1 MNKLKD
7 SIELSGDAIILKLWH
22 STRDLKLATII
33 SNEGFDMGKGFGAML
48 GRGLYANLEKRQADK
63 GNYGK
68 FVVEFEATIPKDRVL
83 ITDIEI
89 YRSLY
94 GDSKDFIKKQI
105 ESRGG
110 TLPSGLRSETSTRR
124 GGAIQTKLYKL
135 AKKLGFA
142 AMVYYGNYDKSS
154 IVIWSPNKYVRPIG
168 WTGAGKDF
176 IIPVIEKFD
185 DFDKVVK
192 RIVIESVEVDL
203 LKADKKFSRLAK
215 HDMSKYEE
223 TDFVLVKSKGGFYT
237 LEKANGEKGISQR
250 EIVNIKK
257 FEGKPLDTGN
267 WNVIL
272 DGKFENL
279 KTRNVLEVKDGF
291 RAEKL
296 RIFGFNSIKK
306 RAIERCKILDMRGYG
321 IASLIKKM
329 IGMRGSSFPSV
340 EKVIISKNQDTESEA
355 NINMK
360 KIVSKEKVEWEGNT
374 LVENTDMKQ
383 YIKERKKFT
392 EVFEKVFPKAK
403 VEQ

>member
-48 GRGLYANLEKRQADK
+48 GRGLYANLERSEADK
-63 GNYGK
+63 GKYGK
-68 FVVEFEATIPKDRVL
+68 FVVEFEATIPKDKVL
-83 ITDIEI
+83 ITDFKI
-89 YRSLY
+89 YESIY
-94 GDSKDFIKKQI
+94 GNTKDFIKKQI

-110 TLPSGLRSETSTRR
+110 KLPSDLKSETSTRR

-154 IVIWSPNKYVRPIG
+154 IVIWSPNKYVRPVG

-176 IIPVIEKFD
+176 IIPVIEKFE

-192 RIVIESVEVDL
+192 KTVIESVEVDL
-203 LKADKKFSRLAK
+203 LKVDKKFSRLAK

-272 DGKFENL
+272 DGEFKNL

-291 RAEKL
+291 RAERL

-306 RAIERCKILDMRGYG
+306 RAIERCKVLDLRGYG

-329 IGMRGSSFPSV
+329 LGMRNSVFSSV
-340 EKVIISKNQDTESEA
+340 EKVIISKNQDIESDA
-355 NINMK
+355 NIPLK
-360 KIVSKEKVEWEGNT
+360 KIVSKEKLEWEGKT
-374 LVENTDMKQ
+374 LVESTEMKQ
-383 YIKERKKFT
+383 YIKERKKFI
-392 EVFEKVFPKAK
+392 EVFDKVFPKAEI
-403 VEQ
+403 EQ